1 VLYLSKDQAQQ
12 FGLLKYNME
21 LTKDSFKQK
30 GIFSGAP
37 VEKLVTWKTAGEE
50 YTFTVFV
57 KQLAYHAAVSD
68 VMSHVKGGDALA
80 GRIAASICDREGNA
94 IFTADDITGEADPV
108 RGALDGNLTLA
119 LLTAISEV
127 NGLGEAKN

>member
-1 VLYLSKDQAQQ
+1 
-12 FGLLKYNME
+12 ME